1 MRSEWGSSGSR
12 SMAGRFGRTH
22 TLVAAAIVL
31 AMVGVACSGGSS
43 SGGSTG
49 GSTSGGVL
57 RIGTSSGLISPNPFV
72 GFNQDDYSM
81 WMYIYPSLVQYD
93 TSHSPYNYMGSLA
106 DKWEQAPDGLTTT
119 FHIVSGAK
127 WSDGQPLDASDVVFT
142 FDMILKYANGPTG
155 NWAGSVKFLKSIT
168 APDPNTVVAKYDKP
182 SGTSLF
188 DLGLT
193 PILPPQVWQK
203 YDTGDGKG
211 IKTFPNE
218 PENDQP
224 LVSGGPFE
232 MTKYAKNDIAL
243 LQRNPNWYGKPAK
256 IDGFG
261 LQFYRDEDAMVTALK
276 TGQLDA
282 INEIPPT
289 SVQTLQSAG
298 MKVFVGQA
306 LSMRDFII
314 NSDPNKTEHREL
326 LDPQVREAMEY
337 AIDRNAIVNTAWLG
351 YATPGSTII
360 PAGNATQG
368 QQWHDPA
375 AQPLPFN
382 IDKANQILDGLGFKM
397 GSDGVRIAD
406 GHPMD
411 YEVIFPQDEQGA
423 GDRAFQIIQHGFSQ
437 IGIKLEQKSL
447 DDSATWNAMY
457 CGGSC
462 GYQNFDLA
470 MWDWFPAADPDFI
483 LNVLTCA
490 QWGNWNDTGYCNKEY
505 DKLYAKQKSTVD
517 PAARAKIVYQMQEL
531 AYNDRPY
538 IILTYDK
545 RLDAWDQQHWTGFVE
560 SVQGIFNNFSTQSL
574 TQVHQ
579 V

>member
-1 MRSEWGSSGSR
+1 MRSERGSSGSR
-12 SMAGRFGRTH
+12 WMAGTFRRPRTI
-22 TLVAAAIVL
+22 LVAAIVV
-31 AMVGVACSGGSS
+31 AMVGVACSSGSSGGTSS
-43 SGGSTG
+43 SGGE
-49 GSTSGGVL
+49 SGGVL

-127 WSDGQPLDASDVVFT
+127 WSDGQPLDATDVAWT
-142 FDMILKYANGPTG
+142 FNMIKKYADGPTG
-155 NWAGSVKFLKSIT
+155 NWAGSVKFLESIT
-168 APDPNTVVAKYDKP
+168 ATDSNTVVAKYDKP

-203 YDTGDGKG
+203 YATGDGKD
-211 IKTFPNE
+211 IKTFQNE
-218 PENDQP
+218 PENGQP

-243 LQRNPNWYGKPAK
+243 LERNPNWYGTPPK
-256 IDGFG
+256 IDGWG

-289 SVQTLQSAG
+289 SVQTLKSAG
-298 MKVFVGQA
+298 DHVFVGPA

-314 NSDPNKTEHREL
+314 NSDPNKTDHREL
-326 LDPQVREAMEY
+326 LNPQVREAMEY

-360 PAGNATQG
+360 PEGNATQG

-375 AQPLPFN
+375 AEPLPFD
-382 IDKANQILDGLGFKM
+382 IDKANEILDGLGFKM

-457 CGGSC
+457 CGGTC
-462 GYQNFDLA
+462 GYRNFDLA

-517 PAARAKIVYQMQEL
+517 PAARAKVVYQMQDL

-545 RLDAWDQQHWTGFVE
+545 RLDAWSPHWDGFVE
-560 SVQGIFNNFSTQSL
+560 STQGIFNNFSTQSL
-574 TQVHQ
+574 TEVHQ